1 VRVNDLVTLDTSA
14 WAGLCHPDM
23 SCERC
28 GAESP
33 DGFQFCGTCGAP
45 LPHAPRSGRKEER
58 KVISALFCDVVGSTE
73 RAEGIDPEDVHRVLV
88 PYYQRVRSEL
98 VRFGGT
104 VEKFIGDAVV
114 GFFGAPRTWGDDTER
129 AVRAALA
136 VRDTIKELN
145 EADPELDLH
154 VRLGVATG
162 QAFVSLDARAS
173 EGEAMAWGDVNN
185 TAARLQGAAP
195 IDAILVDEATYRA
208 TRHAIDYG
216 VAEPI
221 RAKGKAEP
229 ILVWE
234 AVAPRARRGI
244 DLLQVGSEPLVGRGD
259 DVSRLMRTL
268 NRVGRQRS
276 PELVTIVGEAG
287 VGKSRLVV
295 ELFRKVEL
303 SPVIITWRQA
313 RSSPYG
319 DGFTF
324 WALGE
329 IVKAQAGI
337 LETDSASVVV
347 GKLGRAVRDVV
358 ADTAEAAQIE
368 ASLRLLVGIGATTQ
382 IHGDRRDAAFAAW
395 RRFLE
400 AVAYR
405 RTLVLVFEDIHWADG
420 GLLDFIEH
428 VLEWSRNRRILVV
441 CTTRPELTEKRPTW
455 GGGENATQL
464 ALEPLATEEIAE
476 LVAQLGSGPLTDED
490 RESIV
495 VKAAGS
501 PLFAVELVRM
511 VAEHAEHGRDPDSV
525 QAVIAARLDALPE
538 DHKNLLQDAAVV
550 GRVIWPGVLSTIGDR
565 TREIVEGALQE
576 LVRKQYLTRAGTSSV
591 EGEPEYRFRHLLVR
605 DVAYEQLPR
614 SRRAE
619 SHRRAAEW
627 LESLSPDRAVDR
639 AEMLAR
645 HYLSAYEYALAT
657 RQDTAELVD
666 GARFAL
672 RDAGDR
678 ALSLNAFAAA
688 ERHFRAAVDLW
699 PDEDSERP
707 WLLLRFGTSLYY
719 ANQEGDDVLTEAET
733 RLVDAGDVESAAEAA
748 TFLARL
754 AHQRNESRDR
764 VFEHANRA
772 TVLVDGLE
780 PSRSRTFVLL
790 EFATWLGLVAEHEEA
805 IRISEDALRDARTLE
820 LTELEADALAV
831 RGMSR
836 ALTGDLRGRAD
847 LEKSIEI
854 TEEIGSSLV
863 SQHCGMLAALE
874 ASFGNLERCFELQAT
889 AREHAERVGHSSHI
903 QWLRGERVAEYYWT
917 GKWDDAVSLAG
928 ELVGSGHFMEG
939 YCRDM
944 RGRVLLARGDVE
956 GALADAGKALELARE
971 SDEPQMLY
979 PALAFHAHA
988 LAASGALEGA
998 GSTVDELLDV
1008 WRSKSSFDPPASWV
1022 VDLAQALDLL
1032 DRRSELVETA
1042 AGVTNTSEW
1051 LTAAVALASRDFG
1064 AAADILARIG
1074 SRPDEAFAHL
1084 RAAGMLADAGRY
1096 DEARDRLE
1104 RALVFYREVGATAHL
1119 DQAAAVVV
1127 T

>member
-1 VRVNDLVTLDTSA
+1 
-14 WAGLCHPDM
+14 M

-28 GAESP
+28 GADSP
-33 DGFQFCGTCGAP
+33 DGFQFCGACGAP
-45 LPHAPRSGRKEER
+45 LPHPKRPGRKEER

-73 RAEGIDPEDVHRVLV
+73 RAEGVDPEDVHRVLV

-114 GFFGAPRTWGDDTER
+114 GFFGAPRTYGDDPER

-136 VRDTIKELN
+136 VRDTIAELN
-145 EADPELDLH
+145 EGDPELDLH

-162 QAFVSLDARAS
+162 QALVSLDARAS

-185 TAARLQGAAP
+185 TAARLQSAAP

-208 TRHAIDYG
+208 TRHAIEYG

-229 ILVWE
+229 ILVWK
-234 AVAPRARRGI
+234 AVAARARRGI
-244 DLLQVGSEPLVGRGD
+244 DLAQIGSEPLVGRGD
-259 DVSRLMRTL
+259 DVSLLMRTL

-295 ELFRKVEL
+295 EFFRKVEL
-303 SPVIITWRQA
+303 SPVLITWRQA

-337 LETDSASVVV
+337 LETDTAPTVAE
-347 GKLGRAVRDVV
+347 KLGRAVRDVV
-358 ADTAEAAQIE
+358 VDTSEAARIE
-368 ASLRLLVGIGATTQ
+368 ASLGLLVGIGSTTA
-382 IHGDRRDAAFAAW
+382 IHGDGRQVAFAAW

-420 GLLDFIEH
+420 GLLDFIEYL
-428 VLEWSRNRRILVV
+428 LEWSRNRRILIV

-464 ALEPLATEEIAE
+464 ALEPLATEQIAE
-476 LVAQLGSGPLTDED
+476 LVALLGSGSLAKED

-511 VAEHAEHGRDPDSV
+511 VAEHAEHGRDPESV

-538 DHKNLLQDAAVV
+538 EHKNLLQDAAVV
-550 GRVIWPGVLSTIGDR
+550 GRVIWPGVLSKIGDR
-565 TREIVEGALQE
+565 TREIVERALQE

-614 SRRAE
+614 ARRAE

-657 RQDTAELVD
+657 RHDTVELVE
-666 GARFAL
+666 GARLAL

-688 ERHFRAAVDLW
+688 ERHFRAAIDLW
-699 PDEDSERP
+699 PEHDADRP
-707 WLLLRFGTSLYY
+707 RLLMRLGMSLYY
-719 ANQEGDDVLTEAET
+719 ANMEGDDVLTTAEVA
-733 RLVDAGDVESAAEAA
+733 LLESGDVESAAEAA

-754 AHQRNESRDR
+754 AHQRNESREQ

-772 TVLVDGLE
+772 MGLVAGLE
-780 PSRSRTFVLL
+780 RSRSRTFVLL
-790 EFATWLGLVAEHEEA
+790 ELATWLALVAEHEQA
-805 IRISEDALRDARTLE
+805 IRLAEEALSDARALE
-820 LTELEADALAV
+820 LTDLEADALATM
-831 RGMSR
+831 GMSR
-836 ALTGDLRGRAD
+836 AMSGDLRGRDD
-847 LEKSIEI
+847 LERAIEI
-854 TEEIGSSLV
+854 TEEIGSALGSH
-863 SQHCGMLAALE
+863 HCGVLADLE
-874 ASFGNLERCFELQAT
+874 GSLGNLERCFELQAR
-889 AREHAERVGHSSHI
+889 AREHAERLGHSSHI
-903 QWLRGERVAEYYWT
+903 QWLKGEQVAEYYWT
-917 GKWDDAVSLAG
+917 GRWDEALILAD
-928 ELVGSGHFMEG
+928 ELVGSRHFMEG

-944 RGRVLLARGDVE
+944 RSRILLARGDVG
-956 GALADAGKALELARE
+956 GALDDSARALEFARE
-971 SDEPQMLY
+971 SEEPQMLY
-979 PALAFHAHA
+979 PALAVYAHA
-988 LAASGALEGA
+988 LATSGAPA
-998 GSTVDELLDV
+998 DASRIVDELLTA
-1008 WRSKSSFDPPASWV
+1008 WRSKLGFDPPSSWV

-1032 DRRSELVETA
+1032 DRPHELVETA
-1042 AGVTNTSEW
+1042 GDVTNSSAW
-1051 LTAAVALASRDFG
+1051 LSAAVALASRDFSE
-1064 AAADILARIG
+1064 AADIFARIG
-1074 SRPDEAFAHL
+1074 SLPDEAFA
-1084 RAAGMLADAGRY
+1084 RFNAAGMSADAGRG
-1096 DEARDRLE
+1096 DEARDQLE
-1104 RALVFYREVGATAHL
+1104 RALAFYRVVEANAHL
-1119 DQAAAVVV
+1119 DQAGVGS
-1127 T
+1127 